1 MYSKTILV
9 KTLGLG
15 FLSIPLLSS
24 YVQGQTQT
32 QGHKTI
38 TIFTGPIHLGNGQT
52 YWKQFHISQNIT
64 SSYLKGYVRA
74 SGSIVNTVTVKLYDL
89 NKCPP
94 PDSTGNIEFNKCTS
108 PLLSGDYLQA
118 EEILK
123 YIDHPGNFYLVLK
136 NNSPFFDKTI
146 SGHLFIEYLG

>member
-38 TIFTGPIHLGNGQT
+38 TIFIGPIHLGNGQT
-52 YWKQFHISQNIT
+52 YWKQFHIPQNIT

-89 NKCPP
+89 NKCTS
-94 PDSTGNIEFNKCTS
+94 PDSTGNIDFNKCTS

-136 NNSPFFDKTI
+136 NNSPIFDKTI

>member
-1 MYSKTILV
+1 MYSKIILV

-52 YWKQFHISQNIT
+52 YWKQFHIPQNIT

-89 NKCPP
+89 NKCA
-94 PDSTGNIEFNKCTS
+94 
-108 PLLSGDYLQA
+108 PLIQQV
-118 EEILK
+118 ILILINALLHCYPATTCK
-123 YIDHPGNFYLVLK
+123 QKKF
-136 NNSPFFDKTI
+136 
-146 SGHLFIEYLG
+146 